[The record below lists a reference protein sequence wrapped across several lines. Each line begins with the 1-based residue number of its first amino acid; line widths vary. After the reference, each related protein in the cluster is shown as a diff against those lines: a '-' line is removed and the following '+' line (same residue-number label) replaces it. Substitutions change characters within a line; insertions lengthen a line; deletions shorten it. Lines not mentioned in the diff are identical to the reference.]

1 MFRFGCWNKS
11 IRKDFGSNVKY
22 LRNLLLSKPQQGW
35 QSLLLLGQLP
45 VGLLLPVNNI
55 ALAIEV
61 SKWIMTNIILVL
73 KWWLDLSHL
82 GHGHC
87 QQGYVSLSECGPQR
101 VCPRCSQGSPQQ
113 LRLGGCQCGSEFLMI
128 LLDTLTSK
136 AALLALVDRK
146 HLIGSYISCL
156 LPPGPKKILGLKIG
170 GIQTR
175 STHITTVH

>member
-45 VGLLLPVNNI
+45 VGLLLPLNI
-55 ALAIEV
+55 IAIEV

-101 VCPRCSQGSPQQ
+101 VCPRRSQGSPQQ
-113 LRLGGCQCGSEFLMI
+113 LRLGGCQRGSEFWMM
-128 LLDTLTSK
+128 LDTLTSK
-136 AALLALVDRK
+136 AVFLALVDRK
-146 HLIGSYISCL
+146 QGSLSIVLRKSLYI
-156 LPPGPKKILGLKIG
+156 P
-170 GIQTR
+170 
-175 STHITTVH
+175 